1 MKTET
6 KQKAVKKTEAK
17 NQQPVKKEPDPYD
30 VRTVSPAIPKCVVT
44 GDPSDYPVEYC
55 YEEEGGEHGT
65 LENSL

>member
-30 VRTVSPAIPKCVVT
+30 VRTVRPAIPKCFVT
-44 GDPSDYPVEYC
+44 GDPLDNPVQFV
-55 YEEEGGEHGT
+55 YEGEEEHGT